1 MIDRTSV
8 GISPLLSTPV
18 TSTFV
23 STPEVIPGAV
33 TYGTS
38 TFPGATTQVLDSGL
52 ALPGTTTT
60 LLPDAT
66 TSYLPE
72 ATTTLLPDATTSY
85 LPEATTTLLPDATT
99 SYLPATTTL
108 LPDATTSYLTGA
120 TPLVTDATP
129 LATDAFVPQIGLP
142 DQALTSIVP
151 DVVPTVVPTP
161 EVSVLPTAVPSVVT
175 PPPVTS
181 TVVSSFVDPNTS
193 IVPAPVLGAAAATP
207 VPPPVPQN
215 PPIGP
220 IMDEDFQR
228 GRPIYDEFSED
239 RYRGFRLG
247 R

>member
-52 ALPGTTTT
+52 ALPGT
-60 LLPDAT
+60 
-66 TSYLPE
+66 
-72 ATTTLLPDATTSY
+72 TTTLLPDATTSY

-161 EVSVLPTAVPSVVT
+161 EVSSVLPTAVPSVVT